1 MSELIPIYSISKP
14 FLAEAVLAL
23 NIPLNDQ
30 IGSHLSGLQDCY
42 SRRVISELLNHT
54 SGLDDYCDI
63 SEYKVAVRERVP
75 AWDRDFLLEI
85 ASTREHNHQGFHY
98 SNIGYL
104 LLAMLVEKE
113 CSSTYFG
120 AISELVLR
128 PLRINGFHEW
138 KSPHPQI
145 PDYDPN
151 WVYSGTV
158 LSSPQAIAPSL
169 LTLAQHRDESIG
181 LNAGITQ
188 LSYPNTGFEAPG
200 YGYGF
205 MLDGGGADSPPR
217 YVGHGGGGPGF
228 NLMALVSTSDWKA
241 EAMYSVTDFDQQNAI
256 TSLIHRFNEVV

>member
-1 MSELIPIYSISKP
+1 M
-14 FLAEAVLAL
+14 
-23 NIPLNDQ
+23 
-30 IGSHLSGLQDCY
+30 
-42 SRRVISELLNHT
+42 
-54 SGLDDYCDI
+54 
-63 SEYKVAVRERVP
+63 SEYKMAVHERKP
-75 AWDRDFLLEI
+75 AWNRDFLLKI

-104 LLAMLVEKE
+104 LLSMLVEKE
-113 CSSTYFG
+113 CSAQYFG

-169 LTLAQHRDESIG
+169 LTLAKYRDESIG
-181 LNAGITQ
+181 LNAGITR
-188 LSYPNTGFEAPG
+188 LSYPNTGFEEPG

-205 MLDGGGADSPPR
+205 MTDGGGADSLPR

-228 NLMALVSTSDWKA
+228 SLMAIVSTSDWKA
-241 EAMYSVTDFDQQNAI
+241 ELIYSSTEFDQSKAI
-256 TSLIHRFNEVV
+256 TSLINSLNDVIST